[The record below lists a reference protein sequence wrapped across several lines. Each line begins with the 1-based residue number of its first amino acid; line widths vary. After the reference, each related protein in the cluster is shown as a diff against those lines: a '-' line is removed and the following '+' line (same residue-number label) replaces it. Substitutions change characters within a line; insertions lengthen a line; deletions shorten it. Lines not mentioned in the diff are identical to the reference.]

1 MAKKSIAQKI
11 SDRFVDRL
19 ITKFVNKV
27 IDTGLGVGNFL
38 ISENLRQIEDKR
50 LKNNKVKNEVVVL
63 QGEDKDVK

>member
-11 SDRFVDRL
+11 SDRFIDRL